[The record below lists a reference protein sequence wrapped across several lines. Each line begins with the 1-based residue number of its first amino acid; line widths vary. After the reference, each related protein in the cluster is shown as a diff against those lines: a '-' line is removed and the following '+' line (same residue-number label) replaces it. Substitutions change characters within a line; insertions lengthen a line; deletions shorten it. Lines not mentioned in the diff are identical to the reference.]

1 MSDGPSPA
9 ELAGYVRVARDHRE
23 HERYHSVL
31 KLEES
36 AAWRRD
42 ANALKL
48 LAARWSD
55 SPAPDRL
62 DPAHGAVG
70 CVDLN
75 DPAVVATTGILFMEG
90 ESEPAEITSLRSR
103 FEQAA
108 VRYQRLSGW
117 LGEHMAAEWPRLRSL
132 LVPDLVEAARPRFRA
147 LTRTHRGGQR
157 VQPRR
162 PAARLRRPRAQG
174 AGPHSRGRP
183 PRSRRCGE
191 DGADRVVVPRFRGL
205 RPRRSRCSAR
215 VVRSGLDELHRA
227 RRGLTLCGSAG
238 VAVKPAA

>member
-42 ANALKL
+42 SNALKL

-55 SPAPDRL
+55 SPEPDRL

-90 ESEPAEITSLRSR
+90 DSEPAELTSLRSR

-147 LTRTHRGGQR
+147 LTRTTEAANAYSLVARLLDSAVHTLKAQDLTPEG
-157 VQPRR
+157 VRR
-162 PAARLRRPRAQG
+162 DPAAAAKMVLTASWFLDSAASALAEAGARL
-174 AGPHSRGRP
+174 
-183 PRSRRCGE
+183 
-191 DGADRVVVPRFRGL
+191 GL
-205 RPRRSRCSAR
+205 SDPDWTSFIA
-215 VVRSGLDELHRA
+215 LAEA
-227 RRGLTLCGSAG
+227 
-238 VAVKPAA
+238 